1 MAERTFFP
9 FCPSHLVVL
18 ALTVLVLAGMI
29 RLRRQGV
36 PWAVWAERGLAV
48 ALLLFWPLS
57 SLARFLTGELNLQN
71 ALPFHL
77 CDVAAFA
84 GAIALLKRHP
94 LAAELVYFFGLAGTL
109 NGLITPALQQDFP
122 HLTFFAFFLGHSGIV
137 IAAVHVV
144 AGMGLV
150 PRPRVL
156 GRMLG
161 CILSYALIVG
171 AINGALGTN
180 YGFVCWKAPSPSLMD
195 VLGPWP
201 WYVGSLVLL
210 SLVFFTLLNL
220 PFVIQRWRKKDLA
233 LPRQSA

>member
-1 MAERTFFP
+1 M
-9 FCPSHLVVL
+9 VL
-18 ALTVLVLAGMI
+18 ALTVLVLGGMI
-29 RLRRQGV
+29 GLRRLGS
-36 PWAVWAERGLAV
+36 PWAIRVERVLAI
-48 ALLLFWPLS
+48 ALLINWLVS
-57 SLARFLTGELNLQN
+57 ALARYLTGELNLQN
-71 ALPFHL
+71 ALPLHL

-84 GAIALLKRHP
+84 GAIALLKRDP

-109 NGLITPALQQDFP
+109 NGLITPALLQDFP

-144 AGMGLV
+144 AGMGLI
-150 PRPRVL
+150 PRPGAL

-161 CILSYALIVG
+161 CILSYAAMVG
-171 AINGALGTN
+171 AINWVLGTN

-210 SLVFFTLLNL
+210 SLVFFVLLNL

>member
-1 MAERTFFP
+1 MADRTFFP
-9 FCPSHLVVL
+9 FCTSHIAAL
-18 ALTVLVLAGMI
+18 ALTVLVLAVMI
-29 RLRRQGV
+29 GLRRRGL
-36 PWAVWAERGLAV
+36 PWAALAERGLALV
-48 ALLLFWPLS
+48 LLLFWPVS
-57 SLARFLTGELNLQN
+57 SLARYLTGELNLQN

-84 GAIALLKRHP
+84 GAMALLKRSQI
-94 LAAELVYFFGLAGTL
+94 AAELVYFFGLAGTL
-109 NGLITPALQQDFP
+109 NGLITPALLQDFP

-144 AGMGLV
+144 AGMGLT
-150 PRPRVL
+150 PRPGAL

-161 CILSYALIVG
+161 CILSYAAIVG
-171 AINGALGTN
+171 AINGVLGTN

-210 SLVFFTLLNL
+210 SLVFFVVLDL

>member
-1 MAERTFFP
+1 MADRTFFP
-9 FCPSHLVVL
+9 FCTSHLAAL
-18 ALTVLVLAGMI
+18 ALTVLVLAVMI
-29 RLRRQGV
+29 GLRRRGL
-36 PWAVWAERGLAV
+36 PWAALAERGLALV
-48 ALLLFWPLS
+48 LLLFWPVS
-57 SLARFLTGELNLQN
+57 SLARYLTGELNLQN

-84 GAIALLKRHP
+84 GAVALLKRDQ

-109 NGLITPALQQDFP
+109 NGLITPALLQDFP

-144 AGMGLV
+144 AGMGLT
-150 PRPRVL
+150 PRPGAL

-161 CILSYALIVG
+161 CILSYAAIVG
-171 AINGALGTN
+171 AINGVLGTN

-210 SLVFFTLLNL
+210 SLVFFVVLDL

>member
-9 FCPSHLVVL
+9 FCTSHLIVL
-18 ALTVLVLAGMI
+18 ALTVLVLGGMMG
-29 RLRRQGV
+29 LRRAGS
-36 PWAVWAERGLAV
+36 PWAVRMERVLAMV
-48 ALLLFWPLS
+48 LLINWLVS
-57 SLARFLTGELNLQN
+57 ALARYLTGELNLQN

-84 GAIALLKRHP
+84 GAMALLKRDP

-109 NGLITPALQQDFP
+109 NGLITPALLQDFP

-144 AGMGLV
+144 AGMGLT
-150 PRPRVL
+150 PRPGAL

-161 CILSYALIVG
+161 CIFSYAVVVG
-171 AINGALGTN
+171 AINWLLGTN

-201 WYVGSLVLL
+201 WYVGSLVVL
-210 SLVFFTLLNL
+210 SLVFFVVLNL

>member
-1 MAERTFFP
+1 MADRTFFP
-9 FCPSHLVVL
+9 FCTSHLVVL
-18 ALTVLVLAGMI
+18 VLTALVLAVMI
-29 RLRRQGV
+29 GLRRKGSS
-36 PWAVWAERGLAV
+36 WAGLAECGLTM
-48 ALLLFWPLS
+48 ALLLFWPVS
-57 SLARFLTGELNLQN
+57 SLARYLTGELNLQN

-84 GAIALLKRHP
+84 GAIALLKRDQ

-109 NGLITPALQQDFP
+109 NGLITPALLQDFP

-144 AGMGLV
+144 AGMRLV
-150 PRPRVL
+150 PRPGAL

-161 CILSYALIVG
+161 CILSYAAVVG
-171 AINGALGTN
+171 AINGLLGTN

-210 SLVFFTLLNL
+210 SLVFFVALDL

>member
-1 MAERTFFP
+1 MADSTFFP
-9 FCPSHLVVL
+9 FCSSHLVAL
-18 ALTVLVLAGMI
+18 ALTVLVLVVMVG
-29 RLRRQGV
+29 LRRMGSC
-36 PWAVWAERGLAV
+36 WAGWAERALAL
-48 ALLLFWPLS
+48 ALLFFWPIS
-57 SLARFLTGELNLQN
+57 SLARYLTGELSLQN

-84 GAIALLKRHP
+84 GAIALLKRSR

-109 NGLITPALQQDFP
+109 NGLITPALLQDFP

-144 AGMGLV
+144 AGMGLI
-150 PRPRVL
+150 PRPGAPL
-156 GRMLG
+156 RMLG
-161 CILSYALIVG
+161 CILSYAAIVG
-171 AINGALGTN
+171 VINWVLGTN

-201 WYVGSLVLL
+201 WYVGSLALL
-210 SLVFFTLLNL
+210 SLIFFVLLNL

>member
-1 MAERTFFP
+1 M
-9 FCPSHLVVL
+9 VL
-18 ALTVLVLAGMI
+18 ALTVLVLGGMI
-29 RLRRQGV
+29 GLRRSGS
-36 PWAVWAERGLAV
+36 PWAVRVERVLAI
-48 ALLLFWPLS
+48 ALLINWLVS
-57 SLARFLTGELNLQN
+57 ALARYLTGELNLQN

-84 GAIALLKRHP
+84 GAIALLRRDP

-109 NGLITPALQQDFP
+109 NGLLTPALLQDFP

-144 AGMGLV
+144 AGMGLI
-150 PRPRVL
+150 PRPGAPL
-156 GRMLG
+156 RMLG
-161 CILSYALIVG
+161 CILSYAAMVG
-171 AINGALGTN
+171 AINGVLGTN

-210 SLVFFTLLNL
+210 SLIFFVLLNL

-233 LPRQSA
+233 LPRRSA

>member
-1 MAERTFFP
+1 MAERSFFP

-18 ALTVLVLAGMI
+18 LLTVLVLAVMI
-29 RLRRQGV
+29 GLRRAGSV
-36 PWAVWAERGLAV
+36 GAGWAERGLAL

-57 SLARFLTGELNLQN
+57 SLARYLTGELDLQN
-71 ALPFHL
+71 ALPLHL

-84 GAIALLKRHP
+84 GAMALLKRDQ

-109 NGLITPALQQDFP
+109 NGLITPALLQDFP

-144 AGMGLV
+144 AGMKML
-150 PRPRVL
+150 PRAGAPL
-156 GRMLG
+156 RMLG
-161 CILSYALIVG
+161 CLLGYAAMVG
-171 AINGALGTN
+171 AINEVLGTN
-180 YGFVCWKAPSPSLMD
+180 YGFVCWKPPSPSLMD

-210 SLVFFTLLNL
+210 ALVFFTVLNL
-220 PFVIQRWRKKDLA
+220 PFAIQRWRKKEIT
-233 LPRQSA
+233 LPSRRA